1 MDTRV
6 RLPLRLGIPLAALAV
21 GFAGAVLYVPL
32 ALEPMALRAEAI
44 QHNLAESVRA
54 LTELRGAG
62 RDLRTEALL
71 ARQAQWDASIDRDAR
86 VGAVAHH
93 REQIQDLAAAYAR
106 LPRTADEDAIWREVR
121 ERRVPDLD
129 RAVARAL
136 AARSRPGSDPG
147 AVQVVLDAGAS
158 MDVQIQR
165 LVQLNAEESRAESAL
180 IHRGMRRLSIAY
192 VVLAVLGAVGGL
204 LLVPQIVRVLRSH
217 AEAVGRR
224 VEELEA
230 FAGQISHDLRSPLQA
245 VQLAVAM
252 VERRPED
259 GASVRRFSAK
269 AMSGVRRL
277 DRMIQELLQF
287 ARSGAETRESERC
300 DVPALV
306 DELARE
312 LGPEAEQAHVAFT
325 VRAEPGVVARI
336 APIALKTVLSNLVG
350 NAIKYRRPDG
360 DNRVEV
366 DAASNGDRV
375 RVRVEDTGIGIAP
388 AALPRI
394 FEPFFRATRRPD
406 SHGLGLSTVKRLVEA
421 HRGTIS
427 VRSNEGRGT
436 TFLVDLPRAS
446 SRESQRV
453 EGGREDGAGAPLDS

>member
-21 GFAGAVLYVPL
+21 GFVGAVLYVPL
-32 ALEPMALRAEAI
+32 ALGPMGRRAEAI
-44 QHNLAESVRA
+44 QQNLAESVRA
-54 LTELRGAG
+54 LADLRGVG

-71 ARQAQWDASIDRDAR
+71 AYQAQWDPSIDRDAR
-86 VGAVAHH
+86 VGAVASN
-93 REQIQDLAAAYAR
+93 REKLHELATAYAR
-106 LPRTADEDAIWREVR
+106 LPRTAEEDAVWREVR
-121 ERRVPDLD
+121 DRSVPDLD
-129 RAVARAL
+129 SAVARTL
-136 AARSRPGSDPG
+136 AARSRPGGDPG

-158 MDVQIQR
+158 MDAQVQR
-165 LVQLNAEESRAESAL
+165 LVRLNAEEARSESAR
-180 IHRGMRRLSIAY
+180 IHEGMRRLSIAY
-192 VVLAVLGAVGGL
+192 VTLAALGALGGV
-204 LLVPQIVRVLRSH
+204 LLVPQIVKVLRSH
-217 AEAVGRR
+217 AETVGRR

-252 VERRPED
+252 VEKHAED
-259 GASVRRFSAK
+259 GPAVRRYSAM
-269 AMSGVRRL
+269 AISGVRRL

-287 ARSGAETRESERC
+287 ARSGAETRDNERC
-300 DVPALV
+300 DVPSLV
-306 DELARE
+306 DELVRD
-312 LGPEAEQAHVAFT
+312 LGPQAERAHVALS
-325 VRAEPGVVARI
+325 VCVEPGVVARM
-336 APIALKTVLSNLVG
+336 APIALKTVLSNLVE

-366 DAASNGDRV
+366 DALSRGDRV

-388 AALPRI
+388 SALPRI

-427 VRSNEGRGT
+427 VRSNEGHGT
-436 TFLVDLPRAS
+436 TFLVDLPRAPS
-446 SRESQRV
+446 QDSQRV
-453 EGGREDGAGAPLDS
+453 E